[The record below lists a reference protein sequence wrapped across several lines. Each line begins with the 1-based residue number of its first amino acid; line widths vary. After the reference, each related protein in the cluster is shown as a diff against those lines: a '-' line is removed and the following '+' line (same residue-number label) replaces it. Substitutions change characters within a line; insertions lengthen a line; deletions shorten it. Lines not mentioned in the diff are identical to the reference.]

1 MGDRQSVS
9 QSICRLVSQSVDQAA
24 CQSVSQSVRHSVS
37 RSVNWSVGQS
47 VSQSANRNIDL
58 FLINRKEEED
68 FVASLF
74 RNIDLHYS

>member
-24 CQSVSQSVRHSVS
+24 CQSVSHSVS

>member
-9 QSICRLVSQSVDQAA
+9 QSICRLVSQSVHQVA
-24 CQSVSQSVRHSVS
+24 CQSVSQSVS

-58 FLINRKEEED
+58 FLINTKEEED

>member
-9 QSICRLVSQSVDQAA
+9 QSICRLVSQSVNQAA
-24 CQSVSQSVRHSVS
+24 CQSVSHSVS
-37 RSVNWSVGQS
+37 RSVNWSVSQS

-74 RNIDLHYS
+74 RSIDLHCS